1 MRLLYVND
9 ALAIWGGLER
19 LLADQMNMLVEMYGY
34 EVHLATVNQG
44 DHPLPYPLH
53 PSITHTDLGIGLH
66 HKYRYK
72 GLKRLWKMAEL
83 EYKYIHRLRKLVSKV
98 KPDIIVLMR
107 FEHWEVYFCTHGIP
121 LVVESHS
128 MCRGN
133 LFGPSTWQQLSW
145 VTMSKYLAKRA
156 RVVVTL
162 TEGDAS
168 DWRCY
173 TPHVCVIPNVV
184 HLNESGKYS
193 HVTAKSVIFTGR
205 IAPQKDVFVLLQI
218 WKKVHERH
226 PEWVL
231 DVYGEGE
238 QEVEFRQEVE
248 TMDANICLHA
258 PTTTIMD
265 RFRESSMLVLTSIFE
280 PFGLVMPEAMSCGL
294 PVVSF
299 DCPYGPEDIITDG
312 VDGFLVR
319 NRSISDFAD
328 RICQLIEDEPL
339 RIRMGKAAVQS
350 AQRYAADKIMP
361 LWNNLFT
368 RIGSQK

>member
-19 LLADQMNMLVEMYGY
+19 LLADQMNMLVEMFGY

-72 GLKRLWKMAEL
+72 GLKRLWIMAEL
-83 EYKYIHRLRKLVSKV
+83 EFKYIRRLRKLVKKV

-107 FEHWEVYFCTHGIP
+107 FEHWEVYFCTQGTP

-162 TEGDAS
+162 TKGDAS
-168 DWRCY
+168 DWTRY
-173 TPHVCVIPNVV
+173 TPHVCIIPNVV
-184 HLNESGKYS
+184 HLNMSGTYS
-193 HVTAKSVIFTGR
+193 DQKSKSVIFAGR
-205 IAPQKDVFVLLQI
+205 ISPQKDVFSLLRI
-218 WKKVHERH
+218 WKLVHDRH
-226 PEWVL
+226 PDWVL
-231 DVYGEGE
+231 NVYGEGE
-238 QEVEFRQEVE
+238 QEEEFRKEVE
-248 TMDANICLHA
+248 TMNVNIDLHSPTDA
-258 PTTTIMD
+258 IMEK
-265 RFRESSMLVLTSIFE
+265 FRESSMLVLTSEFE

-299 DCPYGPEDIITDG
+299 DCPFGPESIVTDG

-319 NRSISDFAD
+319 NRSVSDFAD

-339 RIRMGKAAVQS
+339 RIRMGKAAVLS
-350 AQRYAADKIMP
+350 AQRYAAEKIMP
-361 LWNNLFT
+361 QWNDLFI
-368 RIGSQK
+368 RISNQK